1 MEVLEVEP
9 VNNSEG
15 KYVRELS
22 KKAENDKRY
31 NLWWSQKELQEQL
44 FKPEDGKLTDIFDQ
58 SEEEEEWEEKEQP
71 RGFLH
76 WLRWEMIFGKYG
88 EENASTYRYIGR

>member
-1 MEVLEVEP
+1 MEVLEIEP

-15 KYVRELS
+15 EYVRELS
-22 KKAENDKRY
+22 KKAENVKCY
-31 NLWWSQKELQEQL
+31 NLWWSQKELQEKL

-58 SEEEEEWEEKEQP
+58 SEEEEEWKEKEQP

-76 WLRWEMIFGKYG
+76 WLHWEIILGKYG
-88 EENASTYRYIGR
+88 